1 MESSTCLTIST
12 FKIALC
18 LSGSEKNPDR
28 DFLFP
33 SEKHSVSIPT
43 LIREVQWNNWGG
55 VGRGS
60 KNSAPGPR
68 HSHVFAGN
76 FSACAAHIISSQ
88 NCGVKYQ
95 VFAVEDNLGIPIM
108 GNIPSIY
115 ISFLSMKLG
124 IVYRRNC
131 KWPDSM

>member
-12 FKIALC
+12 FKIAFC
-18 LSGSEKNPDR
+18 FSGSEKNPDR

-33 SEKHSVSIPT
+33 SEKHSVSIPA
-43 LIREVQWNNWGG
+43 LIREVQRNSWGR

-60 KNSAPGPR
+60 RNSAPGLR

-76 FSACAAHIISSQ
+76 FSACDAHIISSQ

-95 VFAVEDNLGIPIM
+95 VFAVEDNLGILIM

-115 ISFLSMKLG
+115 ISFLSMKLDILYG
-124 IVYRRNC
+124 RNC
-131 KWPDSM
+131 K

>member
-12 FKIALC
+12 FKIAFC
-18 LSGSEKNPDR
+18 FSGSEKNPDR
-28 DFLFP
+28 DFSFP
-33 SEKHSVSIPT
+33 SEKHSVSIPA
-43 LIREVQWNNWGG
+43 LIREVQQNSWGR

-60 KNSAPGPR
+60 KNSAPGLR

-95 VFAVEDNLGIPIM
+95 VFAIEDNLRFPIM
-108 GNIPSIY
+108 GNIPSTY
-115 ISFLSMKLG
+115 ISFLSMKLV

-131 KWPDSM
+131 K

>member
-12 FKIALC
+12 FKIAFC
-18 LSGSEKNPDR
+18 FSGSEKNPDR

-33 SEKHSVSIPT
+33 SEKHSVSIPA
-43 LIREVQWNNWGG
+43 LIREVQRNSWGR

-60 KNSAPGPR
+60 KNSAPGLR

-76 FSACAAHIISSQ
+76 SSACDAHIISSQ

-95 VFAVEDNLGIPIM
+95 VFAVEDNLGILIM

-115 ISFLSMKLG
+115 ISFLSMKLDILYG
-124 IVYRRNC
+124 RNC
-131 KWPDSM
+131 K